1 MMDDTI
7 YHIKIKKE
15 YVSAMLE
22 DLQQTDAIEIIEN
35 ETPGWQMAEVVKRR
49 QAIKENPS
57 LLISEEEFFKALES
71 DD

>member
-1 MMDDTI
+1 
-7 YHIKIKKE
+7 
-15 YVSAMLE
+15 MLE